1 LALKAGAG
9 FFHLTIGG
17 GLMRK
22 SFTIVVGAALAAA
35 AAFVIF
41 GTGLFSEEA
50 EGIEIDEV
58 DSFQLPFKEVSER
71 DYGRICQDLAW
82 DGTYLWVINS
92 DDLQW
97 HSGSDAP
104 EILKIHYDEAE
115 GNIEDSF
122 NIPGSG
128 PLENTLEFK
137 GLAWDGTY
145 LLLAWG
151 HYTPGKIFVLNPAS
165 AGSFVSSFNTP
176 CAMPYGLAY
185 QPGDPGSLW
194 TVSNADDNVYQMR
207 RDNGSFV
214 SSFSIASALLES
226 GDKVRAPAGL
236 GYDSGNGYIWV
247 AAFGKN
253 DKLLCYTTGGSLV
266 GSISAQTNRPHPFG
280 VTWDDTGE
288 YLWYVDACTDTFY
301 RISLLFD

>member
-1 LALKAGAG
+1 MGRFGLGGRNVLFYVK
-9 FFHLTIGG
+9 IGG
-17 GLMRK
+17 DLMK
-22 SFTIVVGAALAAA
+22 KLLTGIVGAALVGAAS
-35 AAFVIF
+35 FFIF
-41 GTGLFSEEA
+41 GTGLFSDKA
-50 EGIEIDEV
+50 ESITIDEV
-58 DSFQLPFKEVSER
+58 DSFQLPFKVVEGNE
-71 DYGRICQDLAW
+71 YGRICQDLAW

-92 DDLQW
+92 DDLRW
-97 HSGSDAP
+97 SGGSDAP
-104 EILKIHYDEAE
+104 EILKIRYDEAE

-122 NIPGSG
+122 NIPGSD
-128 PLENTLEFK
+128 PLLHK

-151 HYTPGKIFVLNPAS
+151 QYTPGKIFVLDPAS
-165 AGSFVSSFNTP
+165 TGSFVSSFNTP

-185 QPGDPGSLW
+185 QPGDPGFLW
-194 TVSNADDNVYQMR
+194 TVSNFNDAVYQMR

-236 GYDSGNGYIWV
+236 GYDPDNGYIWI
-247 AAFGKN
+247 AGFGKN
-253 DKLLCYTTGGSLV
+253 DKLYCYTTSGSLV
-266 GSISAQTNRPHPFG
+266 GSIGAQTNRPHPFG

-301 RISLLFD
+301 RISLLFN